1 MADAPLFTPEQVKA
15 DGQSRVAKTAGQ
27 AGVSGAVVALLL
39 WVARQA
45 GWHGDMP
52 PETVAAATTVLT
64 AGAAWFTNRG
74 KLRGEGGQS
83 LVGVLLVVALVLA
96 ILWLVGVRLHV

>member
-1 MADAPLFTPEQVKA
+1 MASAPLFTPEQVKQ

-39 WVARQA
+39 WVAHQA

-52 PETVAAATTVLT
+52 PETVAAATTVL
-64 AGAAWFTNRG
+64 AAAAAWFTNRS

-83 LVGVLLVVALVLA
+83 LIGVLVAVILIIVVLKL
-96 ILWLVGVRLHV
+96 LGVW